1 MHRLAPPPP
10 RRRHPLTM
18 RRRCTLRQARVYMF
32 TSLGRKQRLPD
43 IDMSWFFRVF
53 GFEEF
58 IQGVRHDV
66 FAHVRKQLSITST
79 GDSHVL
85 TNAQGTRFWVGRFTQ
100 QSLLSLREELGV
112 RTRASC
118 VAVSCSRF
126 PRRRFKPRPLPFPF
140 LTRFPFVFLHSS
152 LPKSV
157 QLFGWGITRV
167 CFARAHRLY
176 FFLNHLHPSLPGLRY
191 NDAPPPPPPPP

>member
-1 MHRLAPPPP
+1 MHRLAVPR

-18 RRRCTLRQARVYMF
+18 RTLRQARADTF
-32 TSLGRKQRLPD
+32 KSLVRKHKLLD

-66 FAHVRKQLSITST
+66 FAHVRKQLSIATA

-100 QSLLSLREELGV
+100 QSLLSLRDELGV
-112 RTRASC
+112 RMRASC
-118 VAVSCSRF
+118 VSVSCSIF
-126 PRRRFKPRPLPFPF
+126 PCRRLKPCPHPFQPVLLLF
-140 LTRFPFVFLHSS
+140 SS
-152 LPKSV
+152 HPSLSKSV
-157 QLFGWGITRV
+157 QLFGWGFTRV
-167 CFARAHRLY
+167 CFARTSITY
-176 FFLNHLHPSLPGLRY
+176 FFPSTASNPADPASFLRS
-191 NDAPPPPPPPP
+191 NPSSPPPNPPPNS